1 MTVTIWQIEAKYLSA
16 AFICS
21 AGPEHLPISKIFDF
35 TWFEMC
41 LTIYIC
47 CQWNG
52 GVCVFVCNTMFEV
65 RKGNTASLESEIPQI
80 YSWSH
85 NPAGFGLVIMMM
97 MLLLAYLCGY
107 SFLTVY
113 LCKWDFLTG
122 APTQRFPHSGV
133 RWKIQRGALFSWSQ
147 YLFKQKP
154 SLIIMFGFLSFGK
167 WLIL

>member
-1 MTVTIWQIEAKYLSA
+1 MSTFCICFLFVTIYPQ
-16 AFICS
+16 
-21 AGPEHLPISKIFDF
+21 F
-35 TWFEMC
+35 TFYHQDEVWKVFKD
-41 LTIYIC
+41 LYIMPMH
-47 CQWNG
+47 G
-52 GVCVFVCNTMFEV
+52 GVCVFAWNTKFEV
-65 RKGNTASLESEIPQI
+65 RKGNTESLESEIPQI

-85 NPAGFGLVIMMM
+85 NPAGFGLVMMM
-97 MLLLAYLCGY
+97 MMILLAYLCGY

-122 APTQRFPHSGV
+122 ASTQRFPHPGV

-154 SLIIMFGFLSFGK
+154 SLIILFGFLSFGK